1 MSLAAKLP
9 YDHPYAGGFPGIGS
23 QPLPTDSDCLTYLA
37 AVAAADGAGVEVGVA
52 IAVDTFFK
60 ALKATPGLFDA
71 IKASCILCGART
83 ITGALV
89 PLAGAAPTAQGG
101 WSSGDYSRTDGMTGD
116 ANALYLDTNF
126 SGNSLASDSVFA
138 FVNGSGFQTDDS
150 GFKCPIGVFDG
161 NIPSLIEISEYSSGG
176 RRGRVGSTSVVAESA
191 SGILSDCSIAVSA
204 TSNTSLSLYQ
214 NGIELDSNSGA
225 RLPVLSS
232 DTLHVFRNNRSGTT
246 GTTDATINIYIIG
259 DGLPSGSVSALHTA
273 VDNLITAI
281 GNAL

>member
-52 IAVDTFFK
+52 TAVDTFIK

-89 PLAGAAPTAQGG
+89 PLAGAAPSAEGA
-101 WSSGDYSRTDGMTGD
+101 WSSGDYSRTAGMTGD
-116 ANALYLDTNF
+116 GVALYIDTNVANDSDFSGAVADPQNDNHNAAFITGIVGGTPVMASRTSASQNYNYIDFFGGTRLASRSNNSTVAVAPVANTLQGHSRDNSTAFRYRCSGVSGAVVATSTTPDNYNVLVLGRNSDPIVMSEHTVAFYSIGTDIGSAGLAALDT
-126 SGNSLASDSVFA
+126 A
-138 FVNGSGFQTDDS
+138 VN
-150 GFKCPIGVFDG
+150 
-161 NIPSLIEISEYSSGG
+161 
-176 RRGRVGSTSVVAESA
+176 
-191 SGILSDCSIAVSA
+191 
-204 TSNTSLSLYQ
+204 
-214 NGIELDSNSGA
+214 
-225 RLPVLSS
+225 
-232 DTLHVFRNNRSGTT
+232 
-246 GTTDATINIYIIG
+246 
-259 DGLPSGSVSALHTA
+259 
-273 VDNLITAI
+273 NLISDI